1 MNKSGITMASLVIY
15 VVLFFAFSTFAISIS
30 SNMNYSTLSEK
41 GDLWVNEQY
50 EKLQYNLLKSA
61 KASDEVYSISGKLIF
76 SNNDEYF
83 YDTQKNQILK
93 NGGVIASDV
102 NGIFEITANGKNCTV
117 NVSFLKYEK
126 TKTGDIFVTVGDD
139 IDE

>member
-61 KASDEVYSISGKLIF
+61 KASDEVYSISGKLVF
-76 SNNDEYF
+76 SNNDEYS
-83 YDTQKNQILK
+83 YDATNNRILK
-93 NGGVIASDV
+93 NGGVVASDV
-102 NGIFEITANGKNCTV
+102 NGTFNITANGKNCTV
-117 NVSFLKYEK
+117 SVSFLKYEK
-126 TKTGDIFVTVGDD
+126 TKTGSIFVTVGDG